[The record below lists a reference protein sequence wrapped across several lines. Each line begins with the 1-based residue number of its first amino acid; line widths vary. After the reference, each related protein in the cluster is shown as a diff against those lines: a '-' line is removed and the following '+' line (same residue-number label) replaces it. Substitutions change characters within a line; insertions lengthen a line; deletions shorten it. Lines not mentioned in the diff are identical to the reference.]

1 MAKPLPKEGTRLRR
15 SVRGIDIAGKT
26 PAGVWVIV
34 GMALF
39 FVIGGLGTG
48 AFIAWKA
55 ITEKMPS
62 PASDKAASQR
72 AQVAPSVANASSA
85 EVGVEHA
92 KSIVEAGGPPAA
104 AASDRVEQDQVRQD
118 VLKRIDLMRG
128 LSDTEKD
135 KLYVQ
140 VQRARGFTKIGII
153 RFTQAGTTPSTAQ
166 TAELVTNLN
175 EPGLRKLLADPTV
188 ILIMVG
194 YADKQGEEA
203 KNVEVSRSR
212 AENVV
217 KALREKTDLP
227 NIMHA
232 VGMGGQDIFDQS
244 NLDKNRLVEV
254 WAVQT

>member
-1 MAKPLPKEGTRLRR
+1 MAEPLPKASRATGSLRGKGSTR
-15 SVRGIDIAGKT
+15 KT

-34 GMALF
+34 GMAVF
-39 FVIGGLGTG
+39 FVMAGLGIS
-48 AFIAWKA
+48 AFVAWKA
-55 ITEKMPS
+55 IADKKPVPAPNEASSEKTD
-62 PASDKAASQR
+62 A
-72 AQVAPSVANASSA
+72 APSVAKPSNAEA
-85 EVGVEHA
+85 GVEHPKLMA
-92 KSIVEAGGPPAA
+92 KNASPPPAV
-104 AASDRVEQDQVRQD
+104 ASDRVEQDQVRQD

-128 LSDTEKD
+128 LSDTDKD

-140 VQRARGFTKIGII
+140 VERARGFTKIGTIS
-153 RFTQAGTTPSTAQ
+153 FTQSGTTPAAAQ
-166 TAELVTNLN
+166 TAGLVTNLN

-203 KNVEVSRSR
+203 KNVEISRSR

-217 KALREKTDLP
+217 KALREKTDLA

-232 VGMGGQDIFDQS
+232 VGMGGQDIFDPS

-254 WAVQT
+254 WAVQP

>member
-1 MAKPLPKEGTRLRR
+1 MR
-15 SVRGIDIAGKT
+15 SVDIAGKT

-39 FVIGGLGTG
+39 FVMGGLGIG

-55 ITEKMPS
+55 ITEKMPP
-62 PASDKAASQR
+62 PASDETASQR
-72 AQVAPSVANASSA
+72 AKVVPSPANASSA

-92 KSIVEAGGPPAA
+92 KSSVEVGGPPPA

-128 LSDTEKD
+128 LSDTDKD

-153 RFTQAGTTPSTAQ
+153 RFTQAGTTPPAAQ
-166 TAELVTNLN
+166 TAGLVTNLN

-188 ILIMVG
+188 MLVMVG

-203 KNVEVSRSR
+203 KNVEISRSR

>member
-1 MAKPLPKEGTRLRR
+1 MAKLLPKGTRLRR
-15 SVRGIDIAGKT
+15 SVSRVDIAGKT

-39 FVIGGLGTG
+39 FVTGGLGTG

-55 ITEKMPS
+55 ITEKIS
-62 PASDKAASQR
+62 APASDETASQR
-72 AQVAPSVANASSA
+72 AKVALSEVNTSSA
-85 EVGVEHA
+85 EVGVGYA
-92 KSIVEAGGPPAA
+92 RSIVEVGDPLPA
-104 AASDRVEQDQVRQD
+104 AASDRVEQDHVRQD
-118 VLKRIDLMRG
+118 VLKRIDLMPG

-140 VQRARGFTKIGII
+140 VQRARGFTKIGIV
-153 RFTQAGTTPSTAQ
+153 RFTQAGTMPSTAQ
-166 TAELVTNLN
+166 TAGLVTDLN

-203 KNVEVSRSR
+203 KNVEISRSR
-212 AENVV
+212 AENMI
-217 KALREKTDLP
+217 KALREKTDLV

-232 VGMGGQDIFDQS
+232 VGMGGQDIFDPS

-254 WAVQT
+254 WAVQP

>member
-1 MAKPLPKEGTRLRR
+1 MAKPLAKGTRLTR
-15 SVRGIDIAGKT
+15 SVRRIAIGGKT
-26 PAGVWVIV
+26 RSGVWVIV

-39 FVIGGLGTG
+39 FVVGGLGTG

-55 ITEKMPS
+55 IVGKTGP
-62 PASDKAASQR
+62 PA
-72 AQVAPSVANASSA
+72 AQADGENAKVAPAVANASSVQA
-85 EVGVEHA
+85 GVVQPKPMTEDGGTLP
-92 KSIVEAGGPPAA
+92 AG
-104 AASDRVEQDQVRQD
+104 ASDRVEQDQVRQD

-128 LSDTEKD
+128 LSDRDKD
-135 KLYVQ
+135 KLYMQ
-140 VQRARGFTKIGII
+140 VERARGFTKIGTIG
-153 RFTQAGTTPSTAQ
+153 FTQSGTTPDAAQ

-203 KNVEVSRSR
+203 KNVEISRSR

-217 KALREKTDLP
+217 KALREKTDLA

-244 NLDKNRLVEV
+244 SLEKNRLVEV
-254 WAVQT
+254 WAVQP

>member
-1 MAKPLPKEGTRLRR
+1 MAKPLPESTRLTR
-15 SVRGIDIAGKT
+15 SVRRIDIAGKT
-26 PAGVWVIV
+26 RAGVWVIV

-39 FVIGGLGTG
+39 FVIGGLGVG

-55 ITEKMPS
+55 IIGKTGS
-62 PASDKAASQR
+62 PAADEADGEKAKVAPRVPAASR
-72 AQVAPSVANASSA
+72 ADA
-85 EVGVEHA
+85 GLEHA
-92 KSIVEAGGPPAA
+92 KPSVEMSGPPPAV
-104 AASDRVEQDQVRQD
+104 ASDRVEQDQVRED

-128 LSDTEKD
+128 LSDTDKD

-140 VQRARGFTKIGII
+140 VERARGFTKIGTI
-153 RFTQAGTTPSTAQ
+153 RFTQSGTTPEAAQ
-166 TAELVTNLN
+166 TAGLVTNLN
-175 EPGLRKLLADPTV
+175 ELGLRKLLADPTV

-203 KNVEVSRSR
+203 KNIEISRSR

-217 KALREKTDLP
+217 KALREKTDLT

-254 WAVQT
+254 WAVQP

>member
-1 MAKPLPKEGTRLRR
+1 VRR
-15 SVRGIDIAGKT
+15 VDIAGKT

-39 FVIGGLGTG
+39 FVIGGLGIG
-48 AFIAWKA
+48 AFIGWKA
-55 ITEKMPS
+55 VTEKAPI
-62 PASDKAASQR
+62 PASDETTSQR
-72 AQVAPSVANASSA
+72 AKLAPSVANASSA

-92 KSIVEAGGPPAA
+92 KSIVEAGSPPPA
-104 AASDRVEQDQVRQD
+104 AASDRVEQNQVRQD
-118 VLKRIDLMRG
+118 VLKRIDLLPG
-128 LSDTEKD
+128 LSDAEKD

-140 VQRARGFTKIGII
+140 VQRARGFTKIGIV
-153 RFTQAGTTPSTAQ
+153 RFTQAGATPSTAQ
-166 TAELVTNLN
+166 TAGLATDLN
-175 EPGLRKLLADPTV
+175 GPALRKLLADPTV

-203 KNVEVSRSR
+203 KNVEISRSR

-217 KALREKTDLP
+217 KALREKTELA

-254 WAVQT
+254 WAVQP

>member
-1 MAKPLPKEGTRLRR
+1 MAKPLPKGTRLTG
-15 SVRGIDIAGKT
+15 SVRRIDFAGKT

-39 FVIGGLGTG
+39 FVFGGLGIG

-55 ITEKMPS
+55 IAERTPP
-62 PASDKAASQR
+62 PAANQAGSEGAE
-72 AQVAPSVANASSA
+72 VAPSAAYVSSVEA
-85 EVGVEHA
+85 GVEHP
-92 KSIVEAGGPPAA
+92 KPVIGNVGPPLAVAA
-104 AASDRVEQDQVRQD
+104 DRVEQDQVRQE

-128 LSDTEKD
+128 LSNAEKD

-140 VQRARGFTKIGII
+140 VERARGFTKIGII
-153 RFTQAGTTPSTAQ
+153 RFTQSGTTPAAADTAG
-166 TAELVTNLN
+166 LVTNLN
-175 EPGLRKLLADPTV
+175 EPDLRRLLADPTV

-203 KNVEVSRSR
+203 KNVEISRSR

-217 KALREKTDLP
+217 KVLREKTDLV

-232 VGMGGQDIFDQS
+232 VGMGGQDLFHQS
-244 NLDKNRLVEV
+244 DLEKNRLVEV
-254 WAVQT
+254 WAVEP

>member
-1 MAKPLPKEGTRLRR
+1 MARPLPKGTLLRR
-15 SVRGIDIAGKT
+15 SVRRIDIAGKT

-39 FVIGGLGTG
+39 FVIGGIGTG
-48 AFIAWKA
+48 AFIAWKG
-55 ITEKMPS
+55 ITEKMPT
-62 PASDKAASQR
+62 PASDETPSQKAK
-72 AQVAPSVANASSA
+72 VAPSVANVSSA

-92 KSIVEAGGPPAA
+92 KSIAEVGGPPPAG
-104 AASDRVEQDQVRQD
+104 ASDRVEQDQVRQD
-118 VLKRIDLMRG
+118 VLKRIDLMPG

-140 VQRARGFTKIGII
+140 VQRARGFTEIGII
-153 RFTQAGTTPSTAQ
+153 RFMQAGTTPSTAQ
-166 TAELVTNLN
+166 TAGLVTNLN
-175 EPGLRKLLADPTV
+175 EPGLRQLLADPTV

-203 KNVEVSRSR
+203 KNVEISRSR

-217 KALREKTDLP
+217 KALREKTDLA

-254 WAVQT
+254 WAVQP

>member
-1 MAKPLPKEGTRLRR
+1 
-15 SVRGIDIAGKT
+15 VRGIDIAGKT

-48 AFIAWKA
+48 VFIAWKA

-85 EVGVEHA
+85 DVGVEHA
-92 KSIVEAGGPPAA
+92 KSIVGAGGPAA